1 MLEVIIEDNSE
12 ERNCNIDK
20 MKEIVESVI
29 KSIVRLYKLE
39 SLKYFVVSE
48 SEDEKFEETVDKYGK
63 ILHCCTALTNDGHY
77 SAVGKTIMGVTEDG
91 EFAQAIVVRSYLI
104 TAMYC
109 DLMTRNGVP
118 EKLLFKESGLKDIGL
133 VKTVHEIGH
142 AVDNENIYKIR
153 WKIECK
159 VQYDLESE
167 MEDYIEDAAYDL
179 WGEYYAE
186 SFPFAVYQDI
196 NDLTGSE
203 IKELRSCILQY
214 SKGEKVTDEVERIYR
229 ILYLFVHCLAHV
241 HNQTKKGFDY
251 EIFMGEDEL
260 VAYIPYLR
268 NIELTI
274 VDMLGRYPNWK
285 NTTYVQNFA
294 EEIEK
299 LIKFELGIDKVVL

>member
-118 EKLLFKESGLKDIGL
+118 EKLLFKESGLKDIGF

-153 WKIECK
+153 GKIECK
-159 VQYDLESE
+159 VQYDLENE

-268 NIELTI
+268 NIEFYIYLYI
-274 VDMLGRYPNWK
+274 V
-285 NTTYVQNFA
+285 
-294 EEIEK
+294 
-299 LIKFELGIDKVVL
+299 

>member
-142 AVDNENIYKIR
+142 AVDNENIYKVR
-153 WKIECK
+153 GKIECK
-159 VQYDLESE
+159 VQYDLENE

>member
-20 MKEIVESVI
+20 MKEIVESAI

-153 WKIECK
+153 GKIECK
-159 VQYDLESE
+159 VQYDLENE

-179 WGEYYAE
+179 WGKYYAE

-299 LIKFELGIDKVVL
+299 LIKFELGIDKGVL

>member
-20 MKEIVESVI
+20 MKEIVESAI
-29 KSIVRLYKLE
+29 NSIVRLYKLE

-153 WKIECK
+153 GKIECK
-159 VQYDLESE
+159 VQYDLENE

-260 VAYIPYLR
+260 VAYIPYL
-268 NIELTI
+268 
-274 VDMLGRYPNWK
+274 
-285 NTTYVQNFA
+285 
-294 EEIEK
+294 
-299 LIKFELGIDKVVL
+299 

>member
-153 WKIECK
+153 GKIECK

-179 WGEYYAE
+179 WGEHYAE

>member
-29 KSIVRLYKLE
+29 KSIVRLYKFE

-77 SAVGKTIMGVTEDG
+77 SAGGKTIMGVTEDG

-153 WKIECK
+153 GKIECK
-159 VQYDLESE
+159 VQYDLENE

>member
-1 MLEVIIEDNSE
+1 MDKNLLKRFAIESKKDLTKKIE
-12 ERNCNIDK
+12 TK
-20 MKEIVESVI
+20 I
-29 KSIVRLYKLE
+29 KSFFI
-39 SLKYFVVSE
+39 
-48 SEDEKFEETVDKYGK
+48 DEKFEETVDKYGK

-153 WKIECK
+153 GKIECK
-159 VQYDLESE
+159 VQYDLENE

-299 LIKFELGIDKVVL
+299 LIKFELGIDKGVL

>member
-20 MKEIVESVI
+20 MKEIVESAI

-153 WKIECK
+153 GKIECK
-159 VQYDLESE
+159 VQYDLENE

-299 LIKFELGIDKVVL
+299 LIKIELGIDKGVL

>member
-153 WKIECK
+153 GKIECK
-159 VQYDLESE
+159 VQYDLENE
-167 MEDYIEDAAYDL
+167 MEDYIEDAAYGL

>member
-142 AVDNENIYKIR
+142 AVDNENIYKLR
-153 WKIECK
+153 GKIECK
-159 VQYDLESE
+159 VQYDLENE

>member
-20 MKEIVESVI
+20 MKEIVESAI

-153 WKIECK
+153 GKIECK
-159 VQYDLESE
+159 VQYDLENE

-285 NTTYVQNFA
+285 NTTYVQ
-294 EEIEK
+294 K
-299 LIKFELGIDKVVL
+299 K

>member
-20 MKEIVESVI
+20 MKEIVESAI

-153 WKIECK
+153 GKIECK
-159 VQYDLESE
+159 VQYDLENE

-274 VDMLGRYPNWK
+274 VDMLGRYPKWK

-299 LIKFELGIDKVVL
+299 LIKFELGIDKGVL

>member
-1 MLEVIIEDNSE
+1 MLEVILEDNSE

-20 MKEIVESVI
+20 MKEIVEPVI

-91 EFAQAIVVRSYLI
+91 EFAQVIVVRSYLI

-118 EKLLFKESGLKDIGL
+118 EELLFKESGLKDIGL

-153 WKIECK
+153 GKIECK
-159 VQYDLESE
+159 VQYDLENE
-167 MEDYIEDAAYDL
+167 MEDYIEDAVYDL

-214 SKGEKVTDEVERIYR
+214 SKGEKVTDAVERIYR

-299 LIKFELGIDKVVL
+299 LIKFELGIDKGVL

>member
-91 EFAQAIVVRSYLI
+91 EFAQAIVVRLYLI

-153 WKIECK
+153 GKIECK
-159 VQYDLESE
+159 VQYDLENE

>member
-133 VKTVHEIGH
+133 VKTIHEIGH

-153 WKIECK
+153 GKIECK
-159 VQYDLESE
+159 VQYDLENE

>member
-20 MKEIVESVI
+20 MKEIVESAI

-142 AVDNENIYKIR
+142 AVDNENIYNIR
-153 WKIECK
+153 GKIECK
-159 VQYDLESE
+159 VQYDLENE

-299 LIKFELGIDKVVL
+299 LIKFELGIDKGVL

>member
-77 SAVGKTIMGVTEDG
+77 SVVGKTIMGVTEDG

-153 WKIECK
+153 GKIECK
-159 VQYDLESE
+159 VQYDLENE

>member
-20 MKEIVESVI
+20 MKEIVESAI

-153 WKIECK
+153 GKIECK
-159 VQYDLESE
+159 VQYDLENE

-299 LIKFELGIDKVVL
+299 LIQFELGIDKGVL

>member
-153 WKIECK
+153 GKIECK
-159 VQYDLESE
+159 VQYDLENE

-260 VAYIPYLR
+260 IAYIPYLR

-299 LIKFELGIDKVVL
+299 SIKFELGIDKVVL

>member
-48 SEDEKFEETVDKYGK
+48 SEDEKFEETLDKYGK

-153 WKIECK
+153 GKIECK
-159 VQYDLESE
+159 VQYDLENE

>member
-153 WKIECK
+153 GKIECK

-214 SKGEKVTDEVERIYR
+214 SKGEKVTGEVERIYR

>member
-77 SAVGKTIMGVTEDG
+77 SAVGKIIMGVTEDG

-153 WKIECK
+153 GKIECK

>member
-20 MKEIVESVI
+20 MKEIVESAI

-153 WKIECK
+153 GKIECK
-159 VQYDLESE
+159 VQYDLENE

-299 LIKFELGIDKVVL
+299 LIKFELGIDKGVL

>member
-153 WKIECK
+153 GKIECK
-159 VQYDLESE
+159 VQYDLENE

-241 HNQTKKGFDY
+241 HNQTKKGYDY

>member
-1 MLEVIIEDNSE
+1 
-12 ERNCNIDK
+12 

-153 WKIECK
+153 GKIECK
-159 VQYDLESE
+159 VQYDLENE

-186 SFPFAVYQDI
+186 SFPFAIYQDI

>member
-1 MLEVIIEDNSE
+1 M
-12 ERNCNIDK
+12 
-20 MKEIVESVI
+20 
-29 KSIVRLYKLE
+29 
-39 SLKYFVVSE
+39 SE

-153 WKIECK
+153 GKIECK

>member
-153 WKIECK
+153 GKIECK
-159 VQYDLESE
+159 VQYDLENE

-214 SKGEKVTDEVERIYR
+214 SKGKKVTDEVERIYR

>member
-153 WKIECK
+153 GKIECK
-159 VQYDLESE
+159 VQYDLENE

-299 LIKFELGIDKVVL
+299 LIKFELGIDQVVL

>member
-20 MKEIVESVI
+20 MKEIVESAI

-153 WKIECK
+153 GKIECK
-159 VQYDLESE
+159 VQYDLENE

-214 SKGEKVTDEVERIYR
+214 SKGEKVTDEVEKIYR

-299 LIKFELGIDKVVL
+299 LIKFELGIDKGVL

>member
-1 MLEVIIEDNSE
+1 
-12 ERNCNIDK
+12 

-153 WKIECK
+153 GKIECK
-159 VQYDLESE
+159 VQYDLENE

>member
-20 MKEIVESVI
+20 MKEIVESAI

-153 WKIECK
+153 GKIECK
-159 VQYDLESE
+159 VQYDLENE

>member
-153 WKIECK
+153 GKIECK
-159 VQYDLESE
+159 VQYDLENE

-260 VAYIPYLR
+260 IAYIPYLR

>member
-153 WKIECK
+153 GKIECK
-159 VQYDLESE
+159 VQYDLENE

>member
-1 MLEVIIEDNSE
+1 
-12 ERNCNIDK
+12 
-20 MKEIVESVI
+20 MKEIVESAI

-153 WKIECK
+153 GKIECK
-159 VQYDLESE
+159 VQYDLENE

-251 EIFMGEDEL
+251 EIVMGEDEL

-299 LIKFELGIDKVVL
+299 LIKFELGIDKGVL

>member
-20 MKEIVESVI
+20 MKEIVESAI

-48 SEDEKFEETVDKYGK
+48 SKDEKFEETVDKYGK

-153 WKIECK
+153 GKIECK
-159 VQYDLESE
+159 VQYDLENE

-299 LIKFELGIDKVVL
+299 LIKFELGIDKGVL

>member
-118 EKLLFKESGLKDIGL
+118 EKLLFKESSLKDIGL

-153 WKIECK
+153 GKIECK

>member
-153 WKIECK
+153 GKIECK
-159 VQYDLESE
+159 VQYDLENE

-186 SFPFAVYQDI
+186 SFPFAIYQDI

>member
-153 WKIECK
+153 GKIECK

>member
-153 WKIECK
+153 EKIECK
-159 VQYDLESE
+159 VQYDLENE